1 MLIFLPR
8 RSSFVLI
15 TLVSEGTAFRV
26 VVLLCRVL
34 SGRSGRFLMYRWGV
48 AWNPDSVDENGRL
61 WERQRLSVRCWVRV
75 QCSQIFVFC
84 QGGMQVM
91 ANMKC
96 SGLSLGSGSPYLF
109 GLDSP
114 GRASLLSSVAS

>member
-1 MLIFLPR
+1 MLIFLPH

-48 AWNPDSVDENGRL
+48 AWNPDSVDENGRPG
-61 WERQRLSVRCWVRV
+61 ERQRLTVRCWVRGAV
-75 QCSQIFVFC
+75 QPDLCFLSRRHASHGEYEVFTFW
-84 QGGMQVM
+84 
-91 ANMKC
+91 
-96 SGLSLGSGSPYLF
+96 PF
-109 GLDSP
+109 P
-114 GRASLLSSVAS
+114 